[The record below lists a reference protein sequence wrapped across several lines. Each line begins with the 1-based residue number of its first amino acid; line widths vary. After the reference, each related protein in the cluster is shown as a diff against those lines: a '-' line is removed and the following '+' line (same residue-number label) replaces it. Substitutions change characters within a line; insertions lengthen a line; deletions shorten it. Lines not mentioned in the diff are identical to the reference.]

1 MGFPI
6 VEPLKL
12 KIMLYIKAFQNYD
25 EFKNLFGIT
34 EHGNGA
40 KSRKNRILLSLYKD
54 KEIWRMAREKGNYY
68 PFTVESMPQ
77 LKNWLMNQLE
87 NTSYGCY
94 KIKVLD
100 RVFHSSTYE
109 TDNLGGVCADGDL
122 RCIRYIKHDEN
133 GQRIFKMK
141 AGKFLTKLI
150 EENPRCRINE
160 TIRIWLCE
168 EFAADWQA
176 YTRERCEE
184 YSLHTGDTEEDFNGI
199 YGDFS
204 YKGDFGSCMMND
216 GYGSFYSDAVNA
228 TAAWLEDAE
237 GYMVARCVI
246 YNDVHEY
253 NDTGKVWRLAERQY
267 ASDGDESLKRMLVI
281 KLIEAG
287 LIDGYKTVGASCHDS
302 RNFVTNDGESL
313 RDKKFWIKCELE
325 DGDTLSYQDSFKY
338 WRDGVADN
346 WSCEG
351 VALDTTNG
359 RFNDERE
366 YDDWHEHYCRETRE
380 VFVEGC
386 SYQCDVDDMGDFRYV
401 CYLNEYHH
409 EDDVFFDSYLKE
421 YVLYEDAHLCVDN
434 EHHYEENCV
443 ELYCGEWCL
452 KEDAVEIGCEWYWVD
467 DDDVMLCPTCGEYC
481 LKNEEYFSEL
491 TLQYYCCEDCM
502 LAAEKEY
509 RESHA
514 LVPVA
519 V

>member
-1 MGFPI
+1 
-6 VEPLKL
+6 
-12 KIMLYIKAFQNYD
+12 MLYIKAFQNYD

-34 EHGNGA
+34 EHGNGN

-68 PFTVESMPQ
+68 PFSVESMPQ
-77 LKNWLMNQLE
+77 LKSWLMDQLE
-87 NTSYGCY
+87 VTSEGYY
-94 KIKVLD
+94 KIKILD
-100 RVFHSSTYE
+100 RTFHSSTYE

-122 RCIRYIKHDEN
+122 RCIRYVKHDDD
-133 GQRIFKMK
+133 GSRIYKMK

-150 EENPRCRINE
+150 EENTRCRINE

-176 YTRERCEE
+176 YTRERVEE
-184 YSLHTGDTEEDFNGI
+184 YTLHTGDTEDDFNGI

-204 YKGDFGSCMMND
+204 YKGDFGSCMMGD
-216 GYGSFYSDAVNA
+216 GNGSFYSDAVDA
-228 TAAWLEDAE
+228 TAAWLEDAD
-237 GYMVARCVI
+237 GDMVARCVI

-313 RDKKFWIKCELE
+313 SGKRFWIKCSLE

-338 WRDGVADN
+338 WQDGIADN

-351 VALDTTNG
+351 VALDVTNG

-366 YDDWHEHYCRETRE
+366 YDDYHEYYCYETRE
-380 VFVEGC
+380 VHAGGYR
-386 SYQCDVDDMGDFRYV
+386 YQCDVNNLDDFRWVPTRDGY
-401 CYLNEYHH
+401 YHNEDVDYDEHRDEYILG
-409 EDDVFFDSYLKE
+409 EDSC
-421 YVLYEDAHLCVDN
+421 LCVDG
-434 EHHYEENCV
+434 EYHYYGDCV
-443 ELYCGEWCL
+443 ELANGKWCL
-452 KEDAVEIGCEWYWVD
+452 GNDALEINGDWYWED
-467 DDDVMLCPTCGEYC
+467 DDNVVECDSCGDYC
-481 LKNEEYFSEL
+481 LKDEEYFSEL
-491 TLQYYCCEDCM
+491 TLNYYCCEDCM

>member
-1 MGFPI
+1 
-6 VEPLKL
+6 
-12 KIMLYIKAFQNYD
+12 MLYIKAFQNYD

-54 KEIWRMAREKGNYY
+54 KEIWRMAREKGNFY
-68 PFTVESMPQ
+68 PFTVESMPA

-87 NTSYGCY
+87 KTSYGCY
-94 KIKVLD
+94 RIKVLD
-100 RVFHSSTYE
+100 RTFCSSIYE

-133 GQRIFKMK
+133 GQRIYKMK

-150 EENPRCRINE
+150 EENTRCRINE

-176 YTRERCEE
+176 YTREKCEE
-184 YSLHTGDTEEDFNGI
+184 YTLHTGDEYEDFAGI

-204 YKGDFGSCMMND
+204 FKGDFGSCMMND
-216 GYGSFYSDAVNA
+216 GNSDFYVDAVSA
-228 TAAWLEDAE
+228 TAAWLEDAN
-237 GYMVARCVI
+237 GDMVARCVI
-246 YNDVHEY
+246 YNDVHDY
-253 NDTGKVWRLAERQY
+253 DGKVWRLAERQY

-313 RDKKFWIKCELE
+313 GSKKFWIKCELE

-338 WRDGVADN
+338 WRDGIADN

-351 VALDTTNG
+351 VSLDITNG
-359 RFNDERE
+359 RFSDERE
-366 YDDWHEHYCRETRE
+366 YDDYHEYYCYETRE
-380 VFVEGC
+380 VHYGGC
-386 SYQCDVDDMGDFRYV
+386 RYQCDVNNLDDFNWVPTRDGY
-401 CYLNEYHH
+401 YHH
-409 EDDVFFDSYLKE
+409 EDTDYDEYRDEYILCEDSC
-421 YVLYEDAHLCVDN
+421 LCVDGDY
-434 EHHYEENCV
+434 HHTDDCITLANGKC
-443 ELYCGEWCL
+443 CL
-452 KEDAVEIGCEWYWVD
+452 LDDAVRINGLWYWKD
-467 DDDVMLCPTCGEYC
+467 DDDLELCPTCEEYC
-481 LKNEEYFSEL
+481 FRDEAYFSEL
-491 TLQYYCCEDCM
+491 LLKNFCCEYCM
-502 LAAEKEY
+502 LRAEKEY

>member
-1 MGFPI
+1 
-6 VEPLKL
+6 
-12 KIMLYIKAFQNYD
+12 MLYIKAFQNYD

-54 KEIWRMAREKGNYY
+54 KEIWRLAREKGNYY
-68 PFTVESMPQ
+68 PFTVESMPA

-100 RVFHSSTYE
+100 RTFHSSTYE

-176 YTRERCEE
+176 YTRERVEE
-184 YSLHTGDTEEDFNGI
+184 YTLHTGDEYEDFAGI

-204 YKGDFGSCMMND
+204 FKGDFGSCMMND
-216 GYGSFYSDAVNA
+216 GNSNFYVDAVNA

-237 GYMVARCVI
+237 GDMVARCVI

-253 NDTGKVWRLAERQY
+253 NDRGKVWRLAERQY
-267 ASDGDESLKRMLVI
+267 TSDGDESLKRMLVI

-313 RDKKFWIKCELE
+313 RDKKFWINCELE

-338 WRDGVADN
+338 WRDGIADN

-359 RFNDERE
+359 RFSDERE
-366 YDDWHEHYCRETRE
+366 YDDYHDYYCCETRD
-380 VFVEGC
+380 VFVDGR
-386 SYQCDVDDMGDFRYV
+386 SYQCDVNNLDDFRWVPTRDGY
-401 CYLNEYHH
+401 YH
-409 EDDVFFDSYLKE
+409 
-421 YVLYEDAHLCVDN
+421 YEDIDYDEYRDEYILCEDSCLCVDG
-434 EHHYEENCV
+434 EYHYNYDCV
-443 ELYCGEWCL
+443 ELANGEFCL
-452 KEDAVEIGCEWYWVD
+452 EDDAVEINGEWYWKDADNVVECD
-467 DDDVMLCPTCGEYC
+467 FCGDYC
-481 LKNEEYFSEL
+481 LKDEAYFSEL
-491 TLQYYCCEDCM
+491 LLKYFCCERYM